1 MTRLVGYSRELL
13 VGADTSDDVEA
24 LKLAGAGGVFVD
36 AATVDPRKR
45 PALAECLGS
54 LETGDVLVVTGSDRL
69 SHALTH
75 FVATVTA
82 LGARGVVFRSLT
94 EPALSTDADPPAD
107 ASQVLAALDG
117 LGRRLRSLQTR
128 EGMKAAA
135 TEGRRAGR
143 PTVMTEERIGIARE
157 LRNHGRSFT
166 HIAEVLGV
174 STSTVQRALTP
185 PADLTAPPT

>member
-13 VGADTSDDVEA
+13 IGADTPDDVDE
-24 LKLAGAGGVFVD
+24 LKLAGAGEVFVD
-36 AATVDPRKR
+36 AASVDPRKR

-54 LETGDVLVVTGSDRL
+54 LQEGDVLVVSSSDRL
-69 SHALTH
+69 SHGLSH

-94 EPALSTDADPPAD
+94 ESALCTDAGPPAD
-107 ASQVLAALDG
+107 ASQVLAALEG
-117 LGRRLRSLQTR
+117 LRRRLRSLQTR

-135 TEGRRAGR
+135 AAGRRAGR
-143 PTVMTEERIGIARE
+143 PTVMTEERIGIAHE

>member
-1 MTRLVGYSRELL
+1 MTRLVGYSREL
-13 VGADTSDDVEA
+13 VSQADASGDVEE
-24 LKLAGAGGVFVD
+24 LTRAGVGEVFVD
-36 AATVDPRKR
+36 VASVDPRKR
-45 PALAECLGS
+45 PALAECVGS
-54 LETGDVLVVTGSDRL
+54 LGTGDVLVVTGSDRL
-69 SHALTH
+69 SHGLSH

-94 EPALSTDADPPAD
+94 ESALCTDAGPPAD
-107 ASQVLAALDG
+107 ASQVLAALEG
-117 LGRRLRSLQTR
+117 LRRRLRSLQTR

-135 TEGRRAGR
+135 ADGRRAGR

-166 HIAEVLGV
+166 HIAGVLGV

-185 PADLTAPPT
+185 RTDLTAPPT

>member
-1 MTRLVGYSRELL
+1 VTRLVGYSREL
-13 VGADTSDDVEA
+13 VSHADASGDVEE
-24 LKLAGAGGVFVD
+24 LTLAGASDVFVD
-36 AATVDPRKR
+36 AVTVDPRRR
-45 PALAECLGS
+45 PALAECLGC
-54 LETGDVLVVTGSDRL
+54 LQEGDVLVVTSSDRL
-69 SHALTH
+69 SHGLSH

-82 LGARGVVFRSLT
+82 LDARGVVFRSLT
-94 EPALSTDADPPAD
+94 ESALCTDAGPAAD

-117 LGRRLRSLQTR
+117 LRGRLRSLQTR

-135 TEGRRAGR
+135 AAGRRAGR

-166 HIAEVLGV
+166 HIAAVLGV

-185 PADLTAPPT
+185 RTDLTDPPT

>member
-1 MTRLVGYSRELL
+1 MTRLIGYSRELFSH
-13 VGADTSDDVEA
+13 ADASGDVEE
-24 LKLAGAGGVFVD
+24 LKLAGAGEVFVD

-54 LETGDVLVVTGSDRL
+54 LLAGDVLVVTSSDRL

-75 FVATVTA
+75 FVTTVTA
-82 LGARGVVFRSLT
+82 LGARGVAFRSLT
-94 EPALSTDADPPAD
+94 EPALCTDAEPSAD

-117 LGRRLRSLQTR
+117 LGRRLRSLETR

-135 TEGRRAGR
+135 AAGRRAGR

-166 HIAEVLGV
+166 HIAGVLGV
-174 STSTVQRALTP
+174 STSAVQRALVLR
-185 PADLTAPPT
+185 ADLTDSPT